1 MLVKFWGARGSI
13 PTPDPECMR
22 YGGDTSCLEV
32 RTSNGKLLILDA
44 GTGIRRLGIDLLQ
57 KAQGAPISADIFI
70 THGHWDHIQG
80 FPFFGPAYKAG
91 NQFTFYG
98 LFKVDGRVEESMRGL
113 MGQLYF
119 PVRIENMQGEL
130 IFKDILEGEKDVE
143 GVRVST
149 CVVNHPQ
156 GAVAYRIDDG
166 GTGIVYCPDT
176 EHLENQLQTKL
187 IELSKGAEYL
197 IHDTHYSPEEYPLHR
212 GWGHSTYREAIGVA
226 KEAGVQNLVLFHHAP
241 EHNDKFMDELL
252 ERARQEWPHTLAAT
266 RDLVIKTRASETTV
280 RQRSISDMQRS
291 SDFSW
296 FVPQGYSV
304 QKAGDMLQVLC
315 PPSRTVLA
323 SNSFQDDILRELVPP
338 VKKVVMDFSLVDRL
352 NSVCLG
358 VLGRILASCQKKE
371 IQLVFANVNEYLL
384 EILKVTRFSEVATIE
399 TKSVGSGGPGAP
411 SPTSTI
417 LGQKRP

>member
-1 MLVKFWGARGSI
+1 
-13 PTPDPECMR
+13 MR

-32 RTSNGKLLILDA
+32 RTSNERLLILDA
-44 GTGIRRLGIDLLQ
+44 GTGIRRLGIDLEE
-57 KAQGAPISADIFI
+57 KAQGKPITADIFI

-80 FPFFGPAYKAG
+80 FPFFRPAYKAG

-98 LFKVDGRVEESMRGL
+98 LFKVDGRVEESMKGL

-119 PVRIENMQGEL
+119 PVSMDNMASEL
-130 IFKDILEGEKDVE
+130 VFKDILEGEKDVE

-156 GAVAYRIDDG
+156 GAVAYRIEHG
-166 GTGIVYCPDT
+166 GTAIVYCPDT
-176 EHLENQLQTKL
+176 EHGDQLQPKL
-187 IELSKGAEYL
+187 IELSREAEYL
-197 IHDTHYSPEEYPLHR
+197 IHDAHYSPEEYPMYR

-226 KEAGVQNLVLFHHAP
+226 KAAGVQNLVLFHHAP
-241 EHNDKFMDELL
+241 EHHDKFLDELL
-252 ERARQEWPHTLAAT
+252 DRARQEWPHTIAAT
-266 RDLVIKTRASETTV
+266 RDLVVKTRSTDTALRQKAISDA
-280 RQRSISDMQRS
+280 QRSA
-291 SDFSW
+291 DFSW

-304 QKAGDMLQVLC
+304 QRAGEDLHVLC

-323 SNSFQDDILRELVPP
+323 SNSFQEDILRELVPP
-338 VKKVVMDFSLVDRL
+338 VKKLIMDFTLVDRL

-371 IQLVFANVNEYLL
+371 IRLVFVNVNEYLL

-399 TKSVGSGGPGAP
+399 TKTTGSTSPGA
-411 SPTSTI
+411 STSTI
-417 LGQKRP
+417 LGQRRS